1 LDDVHVLLAS
11 EALVH
16 VTDGL
21 ADDVRRAQAGD
32 DEAFGR
38 LVESCWA
45 DLVRLARSVVGEAEA
60 EDAVQDGLIAAWDGI
75 RQLRDPARLRPWATR
90 IVFRRCLRR
99 TRWRRLRVALGAL
112 REPASRPDPESELS
126 LWQLLSGLAP
136 RQRAV
141 LHMTVVEE
149 MSDSEIGDALGLA
162 PGSVRAHRRRAR
174 EALARRLG
182 AKP

>member
-1 LDDVHVLLAS
+1 VF
-11 EALVH
+11 

-21 ADDVRRAQAGD
+21 AEDVRRAQAGD
-32 DEAFGR
+32 QEAFGQ
-38 LVESCWA
+38 LVEVCWN

-75 RQLRDPARLRPWATR
+75 RGLQDPARFKPWATR

-99 TRWRRLRVALGAL
+99 LRWRRLRVALGSI
-112 REPASRPDPESELS
+112 REPAIRPDPDSDLS

-141 LHMTVVEE
+141 LHMTVVEG
-149 MSDSEIGDALGLA
+149 MSDAEIGEALGLE

>member
-1 LDDVHVLLAS
+1 MD
-11 EALVH
+11 

-32 DEAFGR
+32 AEAFGR
-38 LVESCWA
+38 VVEACWA
-45 DLVRLARSVVGEAEA
+45 DLVRLARSVVGEADA

-75 RQLRDPARLRPWATR
+75 RGLQDPARFRRWATR

-99 TRWRRLRVALGAL
+99 TRWQRLRVALGAL
-112 REPASRPDPESELS
+112 RERSHRPDPESELS
-126 LWQLLSGLAP
+126 LGQLLVGLAP

-141 LHMTVVEE
+141 LHMTVVEG
-149 MSDSEIGDALGLA
+149 MTDGEIGEALGLE

>member
-1 LDDVHVLLAS
+1 MC
-11 EALVH
+11 

-21 ADDVRRAQAGD
+21 AAEVKRAQAGD
-32 DEAFGR
+32 TEAFGR
-38 LVESCWA
+38 VVEDCWN

-75 RQLRDPARLRPWATR
+75 RRLQDPARFKPWATR

-99 TRWRRLRVALGAL
+99 VRWRRLRVALGSL
-112 REPASRPDPESELS
+112 KEPASRPDPESELS
-126 LWQLLSGLAP
+126 LWRLLSGLAP

-141 LHMTVVEE
+141 LHMTVVEG
-149 MSDSEIGDALGLA
+149 MSDGEIGEALGLEA
-162 PGSVRAHRRRAR
+162 GSVRAHRRRAR

-182 AKP
+182 KKP

>member
-1 LDDVHVLLAS
+1 MV
-11 EALVH
+11 

-21 ADDVRRAQAGD
+21 ADEVRRAQTGD
-32 DEAFGR
+32 QGAFGR
-38 LVESCWA
+38 LVEVCWN

-75 RQLRDPARLRPWATR
+75 RGLQDPGRFRPWVTR

-99 TRWRRLRVALGAL
+99 LRWRRLRAALGAF
-112 REPASRPDPESELS
+112 REPAARPDPESELS

-141 LHMTVVEE
+141 LHMTVVEG
-149 MSDSEIGDALGLA
+149 MSDGEIGDALGLEPA
-162 PGSVRAHRRRAR
+162 SVRAHRRRAR
-174 EALARRLG
+174 EALRRRLG
-182 AKP
+182 DRP

>member
-1 LDDVHVLLAS
+1 MD
-11 EALVH
+11 

-32 DEAFGR
+32 AEAFGR
-38 LVESCWA
+38 VVEACWA
-45 DLVRLARSVVGEAEA
+45 DLVRLARSVVGEADA
-60 EDAVQDGLIAAWDGI
+60 EDAVQDGLIAAWSDI
-75 RQLRDPARLRPWATR
+75 RGLRDPARFRPWATR

-99 TRWRRLRVALGAL
+99 TRWRRLRVALDGL
-112 REPASRPDPESELS
+112 RERASRPDLEAELS
-126 LWQLLSGLAP
+126 LAQLLAGLAP

-141 LHMTVVEE
+141 LHMTVVEG
-149 MSDSEIGDALGLA
+149 MTDGEIGEALGLE

>member
-1 LDDVHVLLAS
+1 MG
-11 EALVH
+11 

-21 ADDVRRAQAGD
+21 AEDVRRAQAGD
-32 DEAFGR
+32 QEAFGR
-38 LVESCWA
+38 LVEVCWN

-75 RQLRDPARLRPWATR
+75 RGLQEPLRFRPWATR

-99 TRWRRLRVALGAL
+99 MRWRRLRVALGAME
-112 REPASRPDPESELS
+112 EPAARPDPESELS

-141 LHMTVVEE
+141 LHMTVVEG
-149 MSDSEIGDALGLA
+149 MSDGEIGDALGLE

-174 EALARRLG
+174 EALKRRLG
-182 AKP
+182 ARP